1 MADLS
6 GPLQSVNRRQECGD
20 LPGVCIPNSTLR
32 ALHKVQSH
40 CQLTHPSSWP
50 ALYPTETSVVIP
62 ASESSILLV
71 THFILYIQLFASVTG
86 PLVLHLNPSLAHI
99 LQDQ

>member
-1 MADLS
+1 MTDLS
-6 GPLQSVNRRQECGD
+6 GPFQLVNRRQECGD
-20 LPGVCIPNSTLR
+20 LPGVCIPSSTLS

-40 CQLTHPSSWP
+40 CQLSLPSSWP

-71 THFILYIQLFASVTG
+71 THFILYIQVFASVTG
-86 PLVLHLNPSLAHI
+86 PLLIHLNPSLAHT